1 MRIVKIAVVSLFLGV
16 TLGADFDLL
25 IRDARVV
32 DGAGSPWF
40 RADVGVRGDLI
51 VAVGALSGK
60 TADQIVDAGGLVL
73 SPGFIDVHTHVEGR
87 SGRGIEGI
95 PDAQNFL
102 RDGVTSIVTGNCGSS
117 VIDVGKWF
125 GQLQE
130 LGISVNLATLVGHNT
145 VRRTV
150 MGQANRAPTSEEME
164 GMQKLVERALA
175 EGAVGF
181 STGLLYI
188 PGTYADTEEVV
199 ALATVAGRFGGIYAS
214 HIREQG
220 AGLHDSV
227 REAAQ
232 VGQQAGTAVQ
242 ISHFKIKGRSRWG
255 RIGEALELVESFR
268 HRGVDIAIDAY
279 PYERASTNL
288 GVNLPSWALA
298 DGSEAVA
305 NRLADPEIRNRIIQ
319 EMESMLEEGGY
330 GDFSFATIANYRPQP
345 EWAGKTIAQVTSEM
359 GRPSSVDAQ
368 IETVLEMQLAGGAQ
382 MIYHYMSL
390 EDVRTIYRYP
400 NTAVAS
406 DGGVQEP
413 NGSKPHPRSYGTNAR
428 VLGKFVREERILT
441 LEEAVRRMTSL
452 PAGRFGFLDRGL
464 IRPGMK
470 ADLVL
475 FDPETVADKA
485 TYGDPHHY
493 SEGFRHVLVNG
504 SFVIRDGEL
513 SDRRPGRILRHRRR
527 VE

>member
-1 MRIVKIAVVSLFLGV
+1 M
-16 TLGADFDLL
+16 
-25 IRDARVV
+25 
-32 DGAGSPWF
+32 
-40 RADVGVRGDLI
+40 
-51 VAVGALSGK
+51 
-60 TADQIVDAGGLVL
+60 
-73 SPGFIDVHTHVEGR
+73 
-87 SGRGIEGI
+87 
-95 PDAQNFL
+95 
-102 RDGVTSIVTGNCGSS
+102 
-117 VIDVGKWF
+117 
-125 GQLQE
+125 
-130 LGISVNLATLVGHNT
+130 
-145 VRRTV
+145 
-150 MGQANRAPTSEEME
+150 
-164 GMQKLVERALA
+164 
-175 EGAVGF
+175 
-181 STGLLYI
+181 
-188 PGTYADTEEVV
+188 
-199 ALATVAGRFGGIYAS
+199 AGRYGGIYAS

-220 AGLHDSV
+220 AKLNDSV
-227 REAAQ
+227 REAGQ
-232 VGQQAGTAVQ
+232 VGEQAGMAVQ

-268 HRGVDIAIDAY
+268 RRGVDVSIDAY

-298 DGSEAVA
+298 DGSEEVA
-305 NRLADPEIRNRIIQ
+305 DRLADPKIRSRIIR
-319 EMESMLEEGGY
+319 EMKSMLEDGGY
-330 GDFSFATIANYRPQP
+330 GDYSFATIANYRPQP
-345 EWAGKTIAQVTSEM
+345 KWAGKTIAQVTSEQ
-359 GRPSSVDAQ
+359 GRPNNVDAQ
-368 IETVLEMQLAGGAQ
+368 IETILEMQLAGGAQ

-428 VLGKFVREERILT
+428 VLGQFVRQEKLLT

-452 PAGRFGFLDRGL
+452 PAGRFGFFDRGL

-475 FDPETVADKA
+475 FDPEAVIDKA
-485 TYGDPHHY
+485 TYGDPHQY